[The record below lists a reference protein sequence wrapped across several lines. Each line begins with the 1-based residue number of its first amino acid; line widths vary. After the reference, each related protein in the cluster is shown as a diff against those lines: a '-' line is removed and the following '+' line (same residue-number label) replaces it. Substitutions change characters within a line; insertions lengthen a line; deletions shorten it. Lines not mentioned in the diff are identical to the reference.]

1 MNILDAL
8 ILGIFQGITEFL
20 PISSSGHLVLVEG
33 LMNLPVEDLLA
44 FDVAVHFGTLLS
56 IFIFFRK
63 DFGELIFSFFRIIK
77 TFFLQTKNHKKQ
89 QTIKHDEKTAK
100 DGTLILGL
108 IIATVPAV
116 IAGLLFAD
124 FLEESL
130 RSHTAVAVMMIIT
143 AVYFLI
149 AEKIGSNRQLKTFG
163 LKAMMIIGTAQ
174 AFALAPG
181 ISRSGTTIATG
192 IGLGMER
199 TEAARFS
206 FLLGS
211 IAISAATLL
220 SLYKVTK
227 GEFLLPPADILAIG
241 IGSSFLSGLAAI
253 ALLMRFLKRHSLSWF
268 SAYLIFAGIILLI
281 M

>member
-8 ILGIFQGITEFL
+8 ILGILQGITEFL
-20 PISSSGHLVLVEG
+20 PISSSGHLVLAEG
-33 LMNLPVEDLLA
+33 FMNLPVEDLLA

-63 DFGELIFSFFRIIK
+63 DFYNLIVSFFRIIK
-77 TFFLQTKNHKKQ
+77 TYFLQIKNRKKL

-108 IIATVPAV
+108 IIATIPAV

-130 RSHTAVAVMMIIT
+130 RSHTAVASMMILT
-143 AVYFLI
+143 AIYFLI
-149 AEKIGSNRQLKTFG
+149 AEKIGSKRKLKTFG

-192 IGLGMER
+192 ISLGMDR

-227 GEFLLPPADILAIG
+227 GDFLLPSADILAIG
-241 IGSSFLSGLAAI
+241 IGSSFISGLAAI
-253 ALLMRFLKRHSLSWF
+253 TILMRFLKRHSLSWF
-268 SAYLIFAGIILLI
+268 SAYLIIAGIILLI